1 MDKVLLKPRYD
12 VVVEEHECPR
22 PDGTMM
28 ALRVARPAGKG
39 PFPAAIDIH
48 GGGWVLHDRH
58 WNARIDDTLAAQ
70 GIVMAAP
77 EFRKPPEYKYPVS
90 IADNHLAIRWL
101 KANAASLDT
110 RPDLVGGIGTSS
122 GGHQLMLCA
131 LRPFDARYGALAL
144 PGAETVDG
152 TLRFAVACWSVFD
165 PLARYRMVRER
176 QVKHLL
182 DAHAA
187 YWKDEAEMAEGNPQL
202 IVERRDVLRSPAA
215 SGHPGHARR
224 QPDRRH
230 GGSLYRGL
238 PGEPAARSR
247 CINSRV
253 CSTRSSTASRTQ
265 PRRSSRFP

>member
-1 MDKVLLKPRYD
+1 MDKVLLAPRYD

-39 PFPAAIDIH
+39 PFPAAIDVH

-110 RPDLVGGIGTSS
+110 QPDLVGGIGTSS

-152 TLRFAVACWSVFD
+152 KLRFAVACWSVFD
-165 PLARYRMVRER
+165 PLARFRMVREQ
-176 QVKHLL
+176 QVKSPARFPRGLL
-182 DAHAA
+182 EGRGRDGGRQSAAHRRAA
-187 YWKDEAEMAEGNPQL
+187 
-202 IVERRDVLRSPAA
+202 RRSPT
-215 SGHPGHARR
+215 SLRFWSSKAR
-224 QPDRRH
+224 
-230 GGSLYRGL
+230 
-238 PGEPAARSR
+238 A
-247 CINSRV
+247 
-253 CSTRSSTASRTQ
+253 TTT
-265 PRRSSRFP
+265 